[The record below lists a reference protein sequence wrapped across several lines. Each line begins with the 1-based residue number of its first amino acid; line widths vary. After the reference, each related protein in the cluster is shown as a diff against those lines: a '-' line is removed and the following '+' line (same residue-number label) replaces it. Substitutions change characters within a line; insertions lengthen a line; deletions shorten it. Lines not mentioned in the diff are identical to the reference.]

1 VSSTLRYPRGTPL
14 TESMPFTDRDGAR
27 WLVYIEGV
35 PEPRGHLW
43 PRATIPGRHL
53 RFDSA
58 AQSRVT
64 TELPAGSPFLSDAR
78 LQDLLD
84 RAHPVPLSPASSWP
98 PLEAPVHTHRATEWA
113 ARTRKLGSAV
123 LADWSRRWREGAGPR
138 QALAVRAERSLSTAL
153 HTALTMVVRIASGR
167 RLKPR

>member
-1 VSSTLRYPRGTPL
+1 VSPKLLYPRGIPL

-35 PEPRGHLW
+35 PELCGHLW
-43 PRATIPGRHL
+43 PRATIPSRHL

-84 RAHPVPLSPASSWP
+84 RAHPVPVSPASTWP

-113 ARTRKLGSAV
+113 TRTRKLGSAV
-123 LADWSRRWREGAGPR
+123 LADWSR
-138 QALAVRAERSLSTAL
+138 ERSLSAAL
-153 HTALTMVVRIASGR
+153 HTALTLVVRIASGR